1 MKINKESD
9 MSRKEDAQEFL
20 RLASKGNSRGAFSR
34 FVGDGF
40 RHHNPWFKG
49 DADSLMLAMEEA
61 GKERPDKTRQIL
73 RALEDGDFVAV
84 HSWVKQ
90 TPDDVGGAVVHIFR
104 FAGDKIVELWDVG
117 QGQPEEMVNEYGMF

>member
-1 MKINKESD
+1 
-9 MSRKEDAQEFL
+9 MSHKQNAQEFL
-20 RLASKGNSRGAFSR
+20 RLASKGDSRTAFALY
-34 FVGDGF
+34 VGEGF

-61 GKERPDKTRQIL
+61 GRERPNKSLQIL
-73 RALEDGDFVAV
+73 RALEEGDLVAV

-90 TPDDVGGAVVHIFR
+90 TPDDAGGAVVHIFR

-117 QGQPEEMVNEYGMF
+117 QGQPEEMVNEYGMS